1 MMKFYLL
8 LIILGFYSYS
18 QAQKVNGTVKGVLRD
33 SASSQPLQDAT
44 VSIINAQDSSLVSFT
59 ISLSDGSFSIKN
71 IPAGR
76 YLLIASFTGLSSY
89 HKSITVSPQSSVI
102 DLGSIVMSRNYKT
115 LDEVV
120 INEAPIKVNGDTL
133 AFKADAFKTKPN
145 ATVED
150 LLKKMPGMTVDRD
163 GTVKAQGEQVQKVYV
178 DGKEFFNND
187 PKLAT
192 KNLTADMI
200 DQVEVFDDM
209 SEQAKFNKI
218 DDGSRSRAINLKLKK
233 DKKKGIFGKA
243 YAGYG
248 TDDRTDEGLNAN
260 FFKGAT
266 QTSVIAKANNTNN
279 LGFITNDMMGMF
291 NGNGGGG
298 NIIRMGGQSGG
309 GSSLNQGTT
318 GSGIT
323 TSSQAGLNYRDTWS
337 KFFEVNG
344 SYFYNHAQTENFRK
358 DYRQTFLS
366 DSTFITNDQ
375 GHTLS
380 RNDNQRLNL
389 NMIFTIDSF
398 NSVIYNPNLSFQ
410 HGVNNSNDS
419 TLYSYNVHGV
429 SNTFNESRTLNEST
443 GNMYNWQNNL
453 IWRRK
458 FRKAGRT
465 LSVTFNNTL
474 SNSGRDNYS
483 DINARINPRN
493 YYTNSVG
500 NTNNYNT
507 GFSYT
512 EPLALNKILE
522 FNYTYSK
529 NNNES
534 DKESFDYNVNSG
546 KYDQLND
553 SLTNHFKNYNQSQ
566 RFGTNFRFIKKKYNF
581 QIGVAAQ
588 ETELQSDNLS
598 RKTILDQ
605 HYVNIYPTAS
615 FNYQFARSRS
625 LRFSY
630 RGRTNQPSITQLQDV
645 TDISNYPYL
654 SRGNPAL
661 KQEFSNNFTLFYN
674 FFDVVKFRNVFA
686 FISFNNTFNKIEN
699 SVSINKDGSQLTIPV
714 NLSGY
719 YSMNGNFNYG
729 IPIQKLKG
737 GNFNTTTR
745 VMLSNDP
752 SLYNGAMNNTQN
764 LNIGQDLRL
773 NYNFKEKLDM
783 GIMASLNYNS
793 VHYTTRPNQNQSY
806 YTHNYTADITWTMPK
821 DFILS
826 TDFDYVFNT
835 GRVSGYNQNYAI
847 WNAAFARELF
857 KNKRGE
863 LRLSVFDI
871 LNQNVSVTRN
881 VGANYIEDVQNSVLQ
896 RFFMLSFIY
905 RINRMG
911 GKSMQ
916 GMNRGDGRGM
926 RRFGQGY

>member
-1 MMKFYLL
+1 MKKFYLV
-8 LIILGFYSYS
+8 LIILGFCLNLN
-18 QAQKVNGTVKGVLRD
+18 AQKVNGTVKGLLRD
-33 SASSQPLQDAT
+33 SASAQPLADAT

-59 ISLSDGSFSIKN
+59 VSLSDGSFTIKN
-71 IPAGR
+71 IPSGH
-76 YLLIASFTGLSSY
+76 YKLIASFTGLSSF
-89 HKSITVSPQSSVI
+89 HKSITISPESPMI
-102 DLGSIVMSRNYKT
+102 DVGSIVMSRNYKT

-120 INEAPIKVNGDTL
+120 INEAPIRVNGDTL

-178 DGKEFFNND
+178 DGKEFFSND

-279 LGFITNDMMGMF
+279 LGFTMNDMMGMF
-291 NGNGGGG
+291 NGNGGGQGG
-298 NIIRMGGQSGG
+298 NIIRMGGQAGGMSSG
-309 GSSLNQGTT
+309 LNQGTT

-358 DYRQTFLS
+358 TYRQTFLS

-398 NSVIYNPNLSFQ
+398 NSIIYNPNLSFQ
-410 HGVNNSNDS
+410 HGVNNSSDS

-429 SNTFNESRTLNEST
+429 SNTFNESRTNNESA

-474 SNSGRDNYS
+474 SNSGRDSYS

-500 NTNNYNT
+500 NTDNYST

-534 DKESFDYNVNSG
+534 DKESFDY
-546 KYDQLND
+546 
-553 SLTNHFKNYNQSQ
+553 
-566 RFGTNFRFIKKKYNF
+566 RC
-581 QIGVAAQ
+581 
-588 ETELQSDNLS
+588 
-598 RKTILDQ
+598 
-605 HYVNIYPTAS
+605 
-615 FNYQFARSRS
+615 
-625 LRFSY
+625 
-630 RGRTNQPSITQLQDV
+630 
-645 TDISNYPYL
+645 
-654 SRGNPAL
+654 
-661 KQEFSNNFTLFYN
+661 EFWK
-674 FFDVVKFRNVFA
+674 V
-686 FISFNNTFNKIEN
+686 
-699 SVSINKDGSQLTIPV
+699 
-714 NLSGY
+714 
-719 YSMNGNFNYG
+719 
-729 IPIQKLKG
+729 
-737 GNFNTTTR
+737 
-745 VMLSNDP
+745 
-752 SLYNGAMNNTQN
+752 
-764 LNIGQDLRL
+764 
-773 NYNFKEKLDM
+773 
-783 GIMASLNYNS
+783 
-793 VHYTTRPNQNQSY
+793 
-806 YTHNYTADITWTMPK
+806 
-821 DFILS
+821 
-826 TDFDYVFNT
+826 
-835 GRVSGYNQNYAI
+835 
-847 WNAAFARELF
+847 
-857 KNKRGE
+857 
-863 LRLSVFDI
+863 
-871 LNQNVSVTRN
+871 
-881 VGANYIEDVQNSVLQ
+881 
-896 RFFMLSFIY
+896 
-905 RINRMG
+905 
-911 GKSMQ
+911 
-916 GMNRGDGRGM
+916 
-926 RRFGQGY
+926 